1 MKTKFSGILTLLLAF
16 VVQLTFAQEKTISG
30 TVSDDSGLP
39 LPGATVTVKGTSS
52 GTSSDFDGKYSIRA
66 NQGATLVY
74 SFIGYA
80 NREVVVKSSNTI
92 NITLQEDTQSLQEVV
107 ISVAYGNK
115 KKKDI
120 IGAISVLTAADI
132 GDQKITTVT
141 EALQGTSG
149 VSLVNNSGQPGASP
163 TIRIRGVGSLNGD
176 SDPLIIL
183 DGAQFTGNLNAINF
197 DDVAAYSVLKD
208 ADAVSLYGNRGA
220 NGVIIIKTK
229 KGGDTA
235 GKSIV
240 SINSSFG
247 FSDKA
252 TSDYSYLSA
261 QGIMENTW
269 LSTRNDLVD
278 SGSSLTDA
286 NQQASSNLVNLLK
299 ANPFS
304 ISEPVGTDGKL
315 KSNANLLYETDY
327 LDALTQQATR
337 QDVSLS
343 VRGGTE
349 NTTYYASGSFLESTG
364 YSLASKFKRAS
375 GRLNIS
381 TDVNDWLT
389 LGGTTFASF
398 SSSNAPI
405 QDGSRFSNNIQYVR
419 SVSSIYPIYQR
430 NPNGSFILDDAGN
443 KQYDFALDRGFF
455 GQYNPVA
462 ETLGSPNL
470 FERNTVNISPNVE
483 VRFNDKL
490 KFNSLFN
497 FSLYLFE
504 GNIFSFP
511 FVGASPQS
519 VIDDTSSQKERSTTK
534 SFNVTNTL
542 TYQQSFNEKH
552 NLTLLAGQ
560 EMFNNDYNFLRTARN
575 GFVFPELT
583 ELDNGNTATEARS
596 YTNSNRLFSL
606 FGRLDY
612 NFNDIYYVGGSIR
625 RDGSSRFIG
634 DNKYGVFWSAAA
646 GYSIYDQFF
655 QDSNIVRTLKLRGSY
670 GVVGNENI
678 GQLFP
683 YLSEFGTGFNIQGNG
698 GVFPTSEG
706 NPNLKWETHK
716 KLNVGLDFGFF
727 NDKINGSFEYYDN
740 RVEDLIYLLVP
751 QPSTGSGGDSE
762 NDLAPYVNIAELSNK
777 GLELTLNST
786 NISTKD
792 FRWTSTLVLFQN
804 KNKIESIPEPELTG
818 SFRWEE
824 GRDRYEFYMRE
835 WAGVDPATGSPLW
848 YKEVTDPTTEVVTKE
863 VTNDYDEAT
872 RVYTGKSALPDFE
885 GSFVNRFKY
894 KNFDLALNFVFKAGG
909 YIYNTDY
916 ASLMKARNP
925 GEQLSSDVLSHWR
938 EPGDITDVPRQTLI
952 NDDFNSR
959 STRWLQEGDY
969 VRLRNLSVGYSLDK
983 SLMEQFSLKSARVY
997 VSADNYF
1004 TWTKESR
1011 LDDPEQA
1018 FNGITDNRSTVM
1030 KTISLG
1036 VDISF

>member
-30 TVSDDSGLP
+30 TVTDGSGLP
-39 LPGATVTVKGTSS
+39 LPGTTVLIKGTSS
-52 GTSSDFDGKYSIRA
+52 GTSSDFDGKYSIKA
-66 NQGATLVY
+66 NQGATLVF
-74 SFIGYA
+74 SFVGYTTS
-80 NREVVVKSSNTI
+80 EVTVGAPNTI
-92 NITLQEDTQSLQEVV
+92 NVTLQEDAESLQEVV

-115 KKKDI
+115 KRKDI
-120 IGAISVLTAADI
+120 IGAISVVTAADI

-149 VSLVNNSGQPGASP
+149 VSLVNTSGQPGASP

-183 DGAQFTGNLNAINF
+183 DGAQYTGNLNAINF

-235 GKSIV
+235 GKSVVNV
-240 SINSSFG
+240 STSYG

-252 TSDYSYLSA
+252 TDDYSYLSA
-261 QGIMENTW
+261 QGIMENAW
-269 LSTRNDLVD
+269 LSLSNDFVD
-278 SGSSLTDA
+278 SGSTQADA
-286 NQQASSNLVNLLK
+286 NQQASSQLVGLLN

-304 ISEPVGTDGKL
+304 IAEPIGTDGKL
-315 KSNANLLYETDY
+315 KGNANLLYQTDY

-349 NTTYYASGSFLESTG
+349 NTSYYASGSFLESTG

-389 LGGTTFASF
+389 FGGTAFTSF
-398 SSSNAPI
+398 SSSNVPI
-405 QDGSRFSNNIQYVR
+405 QSGNRFSNNIQYVR

-430 NPNGSFILDDAGN
+430 NPNGSFILDSGGN

-462 ETLGSPNL
+462 ETVGSPNL
-470 FERNTVNISPNVE
+470 FERNTVNVSPNVE
-483 VRFNDKL
+483 VRFNDNI
-490 KFNSLFN
+490 KFNSQFN
-497 FSLYLFE
+497 FSFYLFE
-504 GNIFSFP
+504 GNVFSFP
-511 FVGASPQS
+511 FVGASAQS

-534 SFNVTNTL
+534 SFNVTNTV
-542 TYQQSFNEKH
+542 TYKQTFNEKH
-552 NLTLLAGQ
+552 NLTVLAGQ
-560 EMFNNDYNFLRTARN
+560 EMFNNDYNFVRTARN

-596 YTNSNRLFSL
+596 FTNSNRLFSL

-612 NFNDIYYVGGSIR
+612 NFNDTYYVGGSIR

-634 DNKYGVFWSAAA
+634 DNKYGIFWSAAA
-646 GYSIYDQFF
+646 AWSIHDQFF
-655 QDSNIVRTLKLRGSY
+655 QDSDIVKTLKIRGSY

-683 YLSEFGTGFNIQGNG
+683 YLSEFGTGFNILGDG

-706 NPNLKWETHK
+706 NPNLKWETHR
-716 KLNVGLDFGFF
+716 KLNVGLDFGFL
-727 NDKINGSFEYYDN
+727 NNNINGSFEYYDN
-740 RVEDLIYLLVP
+740 RVEDLIYLLIP
-751 QPSTGSGGDSE
+751 QPSTGSGGDS
-762 NDLAPYVNIAELSNK
+762 DSALAPFVNIAELSNK

-786 NISTKD
+786 NISSKD
-792 FRWTSTLVLFQN
+792 FRWTTSLVLFKN
-804 KNKIESIPEPELTG
+804 ENKIERIPEPELTG

-835 WAGVDPATGSPLW
+835 WAGVDPASGAPLW
-848 YKEVTDPTTEVVTKE
+848 YKEVTDPVTEVVTRE
-863 VTNDYDEAT
+863 VTDDYDDAT

-885 GSFVNRFKY
+885 GSFTNRFKY
-894 KNFDLALNFVFKAGG
+894 KNFDLALNFVFKVGG

-925 GEQLSSDVLSHWR
+925 GEQLSTDVSATWR
-938 EPGDITDVPRQTLI
+938 QPGDITDVPRQTFLT
-952 NDDFNSR
+952 NDFNSR

-969 VRLRNLSVGYSLDK
+969 LRLRNVSLGYSLDDA
-983 SLMEQFSLKSARVY
+983 LMEKFSLKAARVY
-997 VSADNYF
+997 LSADNYF
-1004 TWTKESR
+1004 TWTKESKI
-1011 LDDPEQA
+1011 DDPEQA
-1018 FNGITDNRSTVM
+1018 FNGITSNSSTVM

-1036 VDISF
+1036 IDISF